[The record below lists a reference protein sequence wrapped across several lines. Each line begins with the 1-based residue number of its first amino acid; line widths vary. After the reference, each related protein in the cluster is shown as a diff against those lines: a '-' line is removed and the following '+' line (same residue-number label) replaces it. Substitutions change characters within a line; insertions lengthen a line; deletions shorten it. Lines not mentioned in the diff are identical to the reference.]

1 MQQLF
6 EKAIMIAT
14 KAHAGQKDKA
24 GAPYLL
30 HVLRVM
36 LSVEKI
42 NEKIV
47 ALLHDVVEDS
57 EVTFEEL
64 ANKGFPKKILKAV
77 ELLTKTE
84 NKPYED
90 YIQEIKKNELARVV
104 KLADLKDNMNISRL
118 KTLTEYDKLRIKKYR
133 AAYKFLNDKP

>member
-1 MQQLF
+1 
-6 EKAIMIAT
+6 MIAT
-14 KAHAGQKDKA
+14 KVHAGQKDKA

-36 LSVEKI
+36 MSVEKMD
-42 NEKIV
+42 ERIV

-57 EVTFEEL
+57 ETTIEEL
-64 ANKGFPKKILKAV
+64 ANEGFSKKILRAV

-84 NKPYED
+84 HKTYED

-104 KLADLKDNMNISRL
+104 KSADLKDNMNISRL
-118 KTLTEYDKLRIKKYR
+118 KTLTENDKLRIKKYK
-133 AAYKFLNDKP
+133 AAYKFLNT

>member
-1 MQQLF
+1 MV
-6 EKAIMIAT
+6 AT
-14 KAHAGQKDKA
+14 KTHAGQQDKA

-36 LSVEKI
+36 MRLD
-42 NEKIV
+42 NMDEKIV

-64 ANKGFPKKILKAV
+64 ANEGFPKKILKAV

-84 NKPYED
+84 NKSYED
-90 YIQEIKKNELARVV
+90 YIQEIKMNELARVV

-118 KTLTEYDKLRIKKYR
+118 KNLTEHDKLRIKKYR
-133 AAYKFLNDKP
+133 AAYKVLNAKP

>member
-6 EKAIMIAT
+6 EREIMIAT
-14 KAHAGQKDKA
+14 KAHEGQRDKA

-36 LSVEKI
+36 MSVEKMDK
-42 NEKIV
+42 KIV

-57 EVTFEEL
+57 EISIADLT
-64 ANKGFPKKILKAV
+64 KDGFPKKILKAV

-84 NKPYED
+84 
-90 YIQEIKKNELARVV
+90 IIKLYPAK
-104 KLADLKDNMNISRL
+104 
-118 KTLTEYDKLRIKKYR
+118 
-133 AAYKFLNDKP
+133 